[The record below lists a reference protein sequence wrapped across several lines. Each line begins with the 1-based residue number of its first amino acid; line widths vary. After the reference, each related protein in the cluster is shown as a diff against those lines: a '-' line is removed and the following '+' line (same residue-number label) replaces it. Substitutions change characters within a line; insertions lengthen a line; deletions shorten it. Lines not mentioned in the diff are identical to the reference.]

1 MKIIN
6 LCKKYR
12 HMLLIF
18 LDIAIVI
25 GSYLVSILFLNV
37 QIADFSEFAKEMCI
51 AVLIY
56 EVFLNIFQMYKNLMR
71 YEIGKD
77 YIKYLISGCLSTIL
91 MIIISG
97 ILRFEYFGARINVLS
112 GLFISGI
119 FVLYRIA
126 GRGVLSRISNAK
138 KHEKTS
144 RNNKIENLLIIG
156 AGMGAKEIILAVNNT
171 MKDQYNIVG
180 IVDDNT
186 NKLNKNILGVK
197 VLGTR
202 YDIPTIVKEKNVDI
216 IYLAI
221 DNITQMSRKNII
233 EICQTTGVKTRVLP
247 STEEIMKKGG
257 IMNNLR
263 DVEIED
269 LLGRDPIKLDNKN
282 ITDLIKGKNVLV
294 TGGGGSIG
302 SELCRQIMKYNPAK
316 LIIFDIY
323 ENNLYDIQMELESH
337 YPKNKIEAIVGSV
350 RDKKR
355 LNKIFEEY
363 SPQLVFHAAAHK
375 HVPLMEHSPLE
386 AIKNN
391 VFGTY
396 NVVNCAD
403 EYGVER
409 FVLIST
415 DKAVN
420 PTNVMGAS
428 KRLCEMIIQA
438 KNKVSKTDYVAVRFG
453 NVLGSNGSVIP
464 LFKKQIAEGGP
475 VTVTH
480 KDITRFFMTIP
491 EAVGLILQAIT
502 YAEGG
507 EIFVL
512 DMGKPV
518 KIYDLAVSLIK
529 LSGYEPGVDIQIQFT
544 GLREGEKLYEELLMQ
559 EEGLTATKHD
569 KIFVSKPMNVKMEEL
584 ERKLQMLDKIKDED
598 ENLIDEVKRTM
609 KRVVPTYKEPEE
621 VNKKVKI
628 EKEETES
635 IYTEEYMLQG
645 KVC

>member
-302 SELCRQIMKYNPAK
+302 SELCRQIIKYNPAK

>member
-233 EICQTTGVKTRVLP
+233 EIC
-247 STEEIMKKGG
+247 
-257 IMNNLR
+257 
-263 DVEIED
+263 
-269 LLGRDPIKLDNKN
+269 
-282 ITDLIKGKNVLV
+282 
-294 TGGGGSIG
+294 
-302 SELCRQIMKYNPAK
+302 
-316 LIIFDIY
+316 
-323 ENNLYDIQMELESH
+323 
-337 YPKNKIEAIVGSV
+337 
-350 RDKKR
+350 
-355 LNKIFEEY
+355 
-363 SPQLVFHAAAHK
+363 
-375 HVPLMEHSPLE
+375 
-386 AIKNN
+386 
-391 VFGTY
+391 
-396 NVVNCAD
+396 
-403 EYGVER
+403 
-409 FVLIST
+409 
-415 DKAVN
+415 
-420 PTNVMGAS
+420 
-428 KRLCEMIIQA
+428 
-438 KNKVSKTDYVAVRFG
+438 
-453 NVLGSNGSVIP
+453 
-464 LFKKQIAEGGP
+464 
-475 VTVTH
+475 
-480 KDITRFFMTIP
+480 
-491 EAVGLILQAIT
+491 
-502 YAEGG
+502 
-507 EIFVL
+507 
-512 DMGKPV
+512 
-518 KIYDLAVSLIK
+518 
-529 LSGYEPGVDIQIQFT
+529 
-544 GLREGEKLYEELLMQ
+544 
-559 EEGLTATKHD
+559 
-569 KIFVSKPMNVKMEEL
+569 
-584 ERKLQMLDKIKDED
+584 
-598 ENLIDEVKRTM
+598 
-609 KRVVPTYKEPEE
+609 
-621 VNKKVKI
+621 
-628 EKEETES
+628 
-635 IYTEEYMLQG
+635 
-645 KVC
+645 

>member
-202 YDIPTIVKEKNVDI
+202 YDIPAIVKEKNVDI

-247 STEEIMKKGG
+247 STEEIMKTGG

-302 SELCRQIMKYNPAK
+302 SELCRQIIKYNPAK

-375 HVPLMEHSPLE
+375 HVPLMEYSPLE

-403 EYGVER
+403 EYEVER

-584 ERKLQMLDKIKDED
+584 ERKLQMLNKIKDED
-598 ENLIDEVKRTM
+598 DNLIDEVKRTM
-609 KRVVPTYKEPEE
+609 KKVVPTYREPEE

-628 EKEETES
+628 EKENTES
-635 IYTEEYMLQG
+635 VYTEEYMLQG